1 LPTNYFKT
9 STVLIGEWFRVAAA
23 AKNSIPKPCAV
34 GEDRALHA
42 QKGVT
47 SENRFHLQAEFRQ
60 ETS

>member
-1 LPTNYFKT
+1 MVPG
-9 STVLIGEWFRVAAA
+9 SGCGQH
-23 AKNSIPKPCAV
+23 SIPKPCAV